1 MWHYRKL
8 AASSKVL
15 SVKRYTYYRSSGTP
29 PIYTH
34 TRKSILC
41 AHASLIISAVVVER
55 ISTRDSSATAQFA
68 MNEVAA

>member
-41 AHASLIISAVVVER
+41 APTDDALIDGAV
-55 ISTRDSSATAQFA
+55 FA
-68 MNEVAA
+68 RRCE